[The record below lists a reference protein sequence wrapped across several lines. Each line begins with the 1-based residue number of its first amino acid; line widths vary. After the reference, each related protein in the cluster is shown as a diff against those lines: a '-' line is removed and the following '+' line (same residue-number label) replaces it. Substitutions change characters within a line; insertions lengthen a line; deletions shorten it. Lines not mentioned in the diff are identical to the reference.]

1 MSFWSK
7 KTDEQAT
14 ASQLVATATTEIRET
29 INQLEIR
36 ISTMEN
42 SSNKREK
49 MSFQEIKTRV
59 DEIAESIDTRFKSIE
74 ERIQSVETKPTP
86 FTELIGQQEQHH
98 VKILKLTEV
107 QKTLEERIT
116 SYDEKL
122 LNLQELTDRFESQL
136 QAFEAKLEAKPKSS
150 NTGFQK
156 TSVIPVIGSTV
167 PSVAKPPSWVKAK
180 PKLDIETPISD
191 TPTDT

>member
-14 ASQLVATATTEIRET
+14 INQSITEIRET
-29 INQLEIR
+29 ITQLEIR
-36 ISTMEN
+36 LSTMEN

-49 MSFQEIKTRV
+49 MSFQELKTRL
-59 DEIAESIDTRFKSIE
+59 DEIAESVDTRFKSIE
-74 ERIQSVETKPTP
+74 ERIQFIEINPNP
-86 FTELIGQQEQHH
+86 FTEQIEEQKQQQ
-98 VKILKLTEV
+98 LKLTNL
-107 QKTLEERIT
+107 QKTLEERIA

-122 LNLQELTDRFESQL
+122 LNLTDSFESQIQTL
-136 QAFEAKLEAKPKSS
+136 EAKLEAKAKLSQ
-150 NTGFQK
+150 TGFQK
-156 TSVIPVIGSTV
+156 TSVIGSTV

-180 PKLDIETPISD
+180 PKLDIEIPNSD